1 MISGIHAL
9 FYSRQAPAARAFL
22 RDVLGL
28 PFVDSGGGWLIFAAP
43 PVELAVHPSDVDMD
57 GPPGG
62 YDLYFMCTNIE
73 ETVAD
78 LQAKGLPL
86 RAAARREPVQPAVV
100 S

>member
-28 PFVDSGGGWLIFAAP
+28 RFVDSGGGSAP